1 MPTVAVTINGR
12 SYSLACGDG
21 EEDRLRRLA
30 GYIDQKAVQLG
41 GQLGQ
46 VGEAR
51 LILLSALTVA
61 DELATAYEEIAALKK
76 AADAQGGAAEAVGRE
91 LDGVAQRVEAIA
103 ARLEQA

>member
-1 MPTVAVTINGR
+1 MANLSITVNGR
-12 SYSLACGDG
+12 NYSLACGDG
-21 EEDRLRRLA
+21 EEERLRRLA
-30 GYIDQKAVQLG
+30 GYIDQKASQLG

-51 LILLSALTVA
+51 LILLSAITVA

-76 AADAQGGAAEAVGRE
+76 AADAQNGAADAVGRE